1 MELNLP
7 AIDFREYLE
16 GISFLESQ
24 MVRNVADF
32 QDELDAFYDNPD
44 KERGIYLPWG
54 RSHEIIRLAPGE
66 LTVWGGESSSGKSQI
81 TGQVI
86 LWNLGQEKAV
96 IASMEMKPRDTI
108 KRMAC
113 QAAGCIAS
121 RSFENRFVQWAAG
134 RLWVYDQLD
143 SVAAEKILG
152 MVHWCVRELGITQI
166 VIDSLTK
173 CGLSRDDY
181 TAQAKFVD
189 RLQWAAKHYDC
200 HIHLVC
206 HMRKP
211 AAGHKSGKHDIRGA
225 AEITD
230 LADNVLVISRNKSK
244 EVAQE
249 KSNHGRTLSDKELSR
264 LEEPDT
270 FLHVE
275 KNRKTGDE
283 RGIGLWFN
291 KDANQFTCNTA
302 RRPMYFEMKGKAVEQ
317 IVERAPSQANRDQ
330 Y

>member
-1 MELNLP
+1 MSLNIP
-7 AIDFREYLE
+7 NTIDFRKYLE
-16 GISFLESQ
+16 GISYLESQ
-24 MVRNVADF
+24 MVRGVADF
-32 QDELDAFYDNPD
+32 QDELDAFYDNPE
-44 KERGIYLPWG
+44 KEHGIYLPWEG
-54 RSHEIIRLAPGE
+54 LRNIIRLAPGE

-86 LWNLGQEKAV
+86 LWNLMQEKAV

-113 QAAGCIAS
+113 QAAGCAAS
-121 RSFENRFVQWAAG
+121 RAFENKLVQWASG
-134 RLWVYDQLD
+134 RLWIYDQLD

-173 CGLSRDDY
+173 CGLPRDDY

-189 RLQWAAKHYDC
+189 RLQWAAKHYNC

-230 LADNVLVISRNKSK
+230 LADNVIVVSRNKNK
-244 EVAQE
+244 EDFLESAKYGGVSEADIE
-249 KSNHGRTLSDKELSR
+249 KNQNQ
-264 LEEPDT
+264 PDT
-270 FLHVE
+270 VIAIA
-275 KNRKTGDE
+275 KNRKTGE
-283 RGIGLWFN
+283 EKPFSLWFN
-291 KDANQFTCNTA
+291 KDANQFTSDSN
-302 RRPMYFEMKGKAVEQ
+302 RRPMYFKMKDASDE
-317 IVERAPSQANRDQ
+317 
-330 Y
+330 

>member
-1 MELNLP
+1 MELKLP
-7 AIDFREYLE
+7 DHNFKEYLE
-16 GISFLESQ
+16 GLSFLEAQ
-24 MVRNVADF
+24 MVRGVEDF
-32 QDELDAFYDNPD
+32 QDELDAFYDNPE
-44 KERGIYLPWG
+44 KEQGIYLPWEG
-54 RSHEIIRLAPGE
+54 SHNIIRLAPGE

-86 LWNLGQEKAV
+86 LWNLGREKAV
-96 IASMEMKPRDTI
+96 IASMEMKPLDTI
-108 KRMAC
+108 RRMAC

-121 RSFENRFVQWAAG
+121 RSFGNEFIQWAAG
-134 RLWVYDQLD
+134 KLWIYDQLD
-143 SVAAEKILG
+143 SVPTDNILG

-173 CGLSRDDY
+173 CGLPRDDY
-181 TAQAKFVD
+181 AAQAKFVD
-189 RLQWAAKHYDC
+189 RLQWAAKHYNC

-230 LADNVLVISRNKSK
+230 LADNVMVVSRNKSK
-244 EVAQE
+244 EAAQE
-249 KSNHGRTLSDKELSR
+249 KSDHGRALTDKELSR

-270 FLHVE
+270 FLNVV

-291 KDANQFTCNTA
+291 KDANQFTSDSN
-302 RRPMYFEMKGKAVEQ
+302 RRPMHFNIDGKASSMN
-317 IVERAPSQANRDQ
+317 AP
-330 Y
+330 